1 MQGETTQHDA
11 RRLEKTREPGIYK
24 RGGRYVVTA
33 RARGRQVKR
42 FARTF
47 AEARDLKAALRAD
60 VARGEYR
67 ALSKVTFAEYAAEW
81 IDTYA
86 GRTKT
91 GIRETTR
98 DSYRREI
105 ERRAIPFFG
114 GLRLAEVEP
123 RDVKRYVAEVAASG
137 VSRDTVRLALAP
149 VRALLATALEE
160 GLIRSN
166 PATGIRI
173 PAVVETE
180 SADAE
185 QTKALTEDE
194 LGKLIEKAEPEWRL
208 FVRLLADTGLRIG
221 EAIALHWGDVDL
233 GRRRLSVRRRYYKG
247 TFAPPKSRYGRRDIP
262 LSDGLARE
270 LWRLRQVS
278 RSVQDGAAVF
288 PGRGGGP
295 LDASTAFRA
304 VKAACRA
311 AGVPWAGPHALRH
324 TCATRLFRAGLNAK
338 QVQIWLGHHS
348 PAFTLAT
355 YVHLLADDLPEP
367 SFFDDGANRRSE
379 ENSRRDAPTE
389 TATGGRGR
397 DPRRNVSAL

>member
-1 MQGETTQHDA
+1 MHGQTTQRDA
-11 RRLEKTREPGIYK
+11 RRLVKTREPGIYK
-24 RGGRYVVTA
+24 RGNRYVVTA

-42 FARTF
+42 FARTL
-47 AEARDLKAALRAD
+47 AEARDVKAALRAD

-67 ALSKVTFAEYAAEW
+67 QLSRVTFADYAAEW
-81 IDTYA
+81 IDTYT
-86 GRTKT
+86 GRTQR
-91 GIRETTR
+91 GIREATR

-105 ERRAIPFFG
+105 ERRATPFFG
-114 GLRLAEVEP
+114 GRRLAEVEP

-180 SADAE
+180 GTDAE
-185 QTKALTEDE
+185 QARALTEDE
-194 LGKLIEKAEPEWRL
+194 LGRLIEKAEPEWRL

-262 LSDGLARE
+262 LSDGLACE
-270 LWRLRQVS
+270 LWRLRQTS

-311 AGVPWAGPHALRH
+311 ADVPWAGPHALRH
-324 TCATRLFRAGLNAK
+324 TCATRLFRHGLNAK
-338 QVQIWLGHHS
+338 QVQLWMGHHS

-355 YVHLLADDLPEP
+355 YVHLLVEDLPDPAFLDDLVAR
-367 SFFDDGANRRSE
+367 SATSANDRELVAMKAAR
-379 ENSRRDAPTE
+379 
-389 TATGGRGR
+389 
-397 DPRRNVSAL
+397 